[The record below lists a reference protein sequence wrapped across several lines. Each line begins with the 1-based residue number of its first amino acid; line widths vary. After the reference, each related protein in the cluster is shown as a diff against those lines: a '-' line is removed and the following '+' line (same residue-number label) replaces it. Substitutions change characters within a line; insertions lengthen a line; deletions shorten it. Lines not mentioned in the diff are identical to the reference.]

1 MAKKGNGEGTIYFVP
16 ARKRWCGQYV
26 IGRDDDGKLIRKTVY
41 GKTRKEV
48 SEKINEHLTEL
59 KNNEYIDKNDI
70 TLDQVMKERVNLQ
83 FELKQ
88 IKESSY
94 KRCLYSIKEIED
106 NMPSLA
112 NMPIQK
118 ITSNDI
124 NHNLKNILTYSNSII
139 SKILMQIN
147 GAFNYAIVSGIVKEN
162 PFAIKGAIIRP
173 KKDSTKK
180 VIALTVEEQQSF
192 VDELE
197 NYYDPYK
204 TILFVALYTGMR
216 IGEILALTTDDIDL
230 DNKIIHVNKTL
241 TKDKNDRVIIGTT
254 TKTYSGQRDVPII
267 PSLYDILNSYE
278 INHTGTLFTVN
289 NKLINPSSINSHF
302 KRICA
307 KADIKVIKVNS
318 SKLNK
323 SGNKIKIKSSDVHTH
338 MLRHTFA
345 TRCIESGM
353 QAVTLSRILGHK
365 DISVTLNTYTDV
377 FNQFKEKEVNKLDE
391 YLNGLQSRCS
401 QK

>member
-1 MAKKGNGEGTIYFVP
+1 MSKKGNGEGTIYFVP
-16 ARKRWCGQYV
+16 SRKRWCGQYV
-26 IGRDDDGKLIRKTVY
+26 VGRDDNGKIIRKTVY

-48 SEKINEHLTEL
+48 SEKINEHLTEI
-59 KNNEYIDKNDI
+59 KNNEYIDKNNI
-70 TLDQVMKERVNLQ
+70 SLDQVMKERVNLQ
-83 FELKQ
+83 FELSQ
-88 IKESSY
+88 IKEASY
-94 KRCLYSIKEIED
+94 KRCLYSIKEIEE
-106 NMPSLA
+106 NMPALA
-112 NMPIQK
+112 NMSIQK

-124 NHNLKNILTYSNSII
+124 NQSLKNILTYSNSII
-139 SKILMQIN
+139 DKILMQIN
-147 GAFNYAIVSGIVKEN
+147 GAFNYAIVNGIVKEN

-173 KKDSTKK
+173 KKESNKK

-192 VDELE
+192 VNELE

-204 TILFVALYTGMR
+204 TIFFMALYTGMR

-230 DNKIIHVNKTL
+230 GNKIIHVTKTL
-241 TKDKNDRVIIGTT
+241 TRDKNDKVIIGAT

-267 PSLYDILNSYE
+267 SSLYDVLNSYE
-278 INHTGTLFTVN
+278 IDHKGTLFTIN
-289 NKLINPSSINSHF
+289 DKLIIPSTINAHF
-302 KRICA
+302 KRICT
-307 KADIKVIKVNS
+307 KANIRPIKINS
-318 SKLNK
+318 SKLKKN
-323 SGNKIKIKSSDVHTH
+323 GEKIQIKSSDVHTH

-377 FNQFKEKEVNKLDE
+377 FNKFKQQEVNKVDK
-391 YLNGLQSRCS
+391 YLNGLQSGCS